1 MGPEGKWKAEGVC
14 HMNVIRAAIC
24 EDDAQV
30 LDLLAQSLRHEFLV
44 RGVEV
49 AFDRFSSAEGLLAAL
64 KPDPHRYDVYF
75 LDIEMGGMDGI
86 ELCRQIKRGHP
97 TALVVFVSNKEE
109 LVFQSIEVQPF
120 RFVRK
125 SHFVEEQA
133 RTVEAIARELSR
145 SRERF
150 IALEDAG
157 TSRSWRLDVNALI
170 FVEVRG
176 RYCHFHMRED
186 EEIVIRCRLLDV
198 EQRLEGQRFL
208 KPHRSFLANA
218 DHVTCI
224 DRDAVRLDN
233 GSEVPLSRSRVTET
247 RQELMRFVR
256 EDQ

>member
-1 MGPEGKWKAEGVC
+1 
-14 HMNVIRAAIC
+14 MNAIRAAIC

-30 LDLLAQSLRHEFLV
+30 LDLLAQSLRRTFAQ
-44 RGVEV
+44 RGVEA
-49 AFDRFSSAEGLLAAL
+49 AFDRFAGAEELLAAL
-64 KPDPHRYDVYF
+64 PPEPGRYDVFF

-86 ELCRQIKRGHP
+86 ELCRQIKRAHAG
-97 TALVVFVSNKEE
+97 ALVVFVSNKEE

-133 RTVEAIARELSR
+133 RVVEAIVRELSR

-157 TSRSWRLDVNALI
+157 TGRSWRLDVNALSY
-170 FVEVRG
+170 VEVRG
-176 RYCHFHMRED
+176 RYCHFHAHGS

-208 KPHRSFLANA
+208 KPHRSFLVNA
-218 DHVTCI
+218 DHVLCV
-224 DRDAVRLDN
+224 DRSAVRLDD

-247 RQELMRFVR
+247 RQELMRYVR